1 MGLYQSMVIAFFGI
15 AAFWNENPSSTGR
28 NYDLFC
34 MGTSMFT
41 AVVITVNLKIVL
53 ITKYA
58 FPSQPQTKTKTKPN
72 ISNSRWTFWNHLVLY
87 FSVVIW
93 FVWILVYEFVTP
105 NEIITVNTLYW
116 YVYEYMTSA
125 VFWFNPLLAVSVCML
140 PELFY
145 K

>member
-58 FPSQPQTKTKTKPN
+58 FP
-72 ISNSRWTFWNHLVLY
+72 
-87 FSVVIW
+87 
-93 FVWILVYEFVTP
+93 
-105 NEIITVNTLYW
+105 
-116 YVYEYMTSA
+116 
-125 VFWFNPLLAVSVCML
+125 
-140 PELFY
+140 
-145 K
+145 